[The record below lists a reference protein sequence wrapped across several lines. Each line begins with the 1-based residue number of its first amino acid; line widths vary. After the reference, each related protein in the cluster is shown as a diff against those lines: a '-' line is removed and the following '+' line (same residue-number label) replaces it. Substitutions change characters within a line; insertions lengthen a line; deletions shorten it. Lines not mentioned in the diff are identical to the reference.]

1 VRISVAPF
9 GPSAWRRAATAWAIE
24 GFVAKPEDRR
34 DAVATLMEAA
44 GGRLTDY
51 YVTFGDY
58 DFLIISEGD
67 DNKDV
72 VASLLTAAASG
83 AVSELETT
91 VAMTTADAK
100 SAMENAKSITGSF
113 RAPGT

>member
-1 VRISVAPF
+1 MTIYITQGRFSQK
-9 GPSAWRRAATAWAIE
+9 AIE

-34 DAVATLMEAA
+34 DAVAKLMEAA
-44 GGRLTDY
+44 GGRLIDY

-58 DFLIISEGD
+58 DFLIISEGH

-83 AVSELETT
+83 TVSELKTT

-100 SAMENAKSITGSF
+100 SAMEKAKSIAGSF